1 MIAAGID
8 PPAEMHADGVMRR
21 FGRGKH
27 SWYRLHEF
35 LSREGTRVVVG
46 SFGNFIGADK
56 FVYKVQVDWK
66 QISVDER
73 ERMQRASAEAE
84 ARRVANDRSR
94 ARFAANRA
102 RQQWNSG
109 RAVLREGERCPYL
122 DRKGVEPDKGLR
134 FLPDGTLLVP
144 MVRYD
149 VTEDQ
154 AADPAYTGPMPL
166 VGLQKISPDGE
177 KRFNKGM
184 AKEGAACRIGSKPRN
199 GDLLIIAEGA
209 ATALS
214 IRMALDREHPVFVAF
229 DAGNLAPVA
238 RILRALYPRSPMLF
252 AADDDAYLEAQLNKR
267 LRDDYGVQ
275 ATYRVA
281 MGETQLLGRGEKLIG
296 IRAEAQRDPA
306 GVEGIT
312 AAITVDEVT
321 RPLSF
326 VNTGRLKA
334 RAAADEVGNARVWRP
349 VFERRELHAD
359 PDGPKLTDYNDLH
372 ASEGLGR
379 VRDQLLAAISAI
391 LGERAEHR
399 EAPQGENAAPAAP
412 AAAENAREAGAGGS
426 GGSRGGGG
434 RGGGADSDPPDWSL
448 YRTLLDR
455 FVLVYPS
462 GEAYDRLLG
471 RLVKIEHMRN
481 LFGKRYVGMWINS
494 DAKRVVLDENV
505 VFDPTG
511 AADPEKTVNL
521 FHGLPLKPDAG
532 KSCARVLELLQYLCG
547 EEGRDISP
555 VTDWVL
561 RWLAYPLQ
569 HVGAKMRTAVVMYG
583 DEGTG
588 KNMLGAVMQEIYGDH
603 GSVITQQQ
611 LNSQF
616 NGWLSAKLFIA
627 ANEVVTRQE
636 MTHHVGLLKHLVTE
650 PDIFIERKGVD
661 ARRENN
667 HANLMFFSNE
677 LQPLK
682 ISPGD
687 RRYMVIRT
695 PRPKPDEF
703 YAKVGEE
710 IRAGAA
716 EGFFAHLMGLDL
728 GDFNPF
734 TKPLIT
740 EAKRDLIEIGMS
752 AAELFWHD
760 LHDGTIGL
768 PYCPAQSD
776 HVYRAYLRWCFL
788 NGERMPARINRFIP
802 DFMKLNGVSRRSVD
816 IPPPERPAEVNLF
829 LAGQDAVLKQRRV
842 LVMGDAVADSD
853 LERQRIAKG
862 CADFYEKL
870 REYTRGEQQGS
881 PDGAPAPSDKA
892 KPEPEAPL

>member
-1 MIAAGID
+1 
-8 PPAEMHADGVMRR
+8 
-21 FGRGKH
+21 
-27 SWYRLHEF
+27 
-35 LSREGTRVVVG
+35 
-46 SFGNFIGADK
+46 
-56 FVYKVQVDWK
+56 
-66 QISVDER
+66 
-73 ERMQRASAEAE
+73 
-84 ARRVANDRSR
+84 
-94 ARFAANRA
+94 
-102 RQQWNSG
+102 
-109 RAVLREGERCPYL
+109 
-122 DRKGVEPDKGLR
+122 
-134 FLPDGTLLVP
+134 
-144 MVRYD
+144 
-149 VTEDQ
+149 
-154 AADPAYTGPMPL
+154 
-166 VGLQKISPDGE
+166 
-177 KRFNKGM
+177 
-184 AKEGAACRIGSKPRN
+184 
-199 GDLLIIAEGA
+199 
-209 ATALS
+209 
-214 IRMALDREHPVFVAF
+214 
-229 DAGNLAPVA
+229 
-238 RILRALYPRSPMLF
+238 MLF
-252 AADDDAYLEAQLNKR
+252 CADDDAYLEAQLNKR

-281 MGETQLLGRGEKLIG
+281 MGETQLLGRDEKLIG
-296 IRAEAQRDPA
+296 IRAELQRDPA

-326 VNTGRLKA
+326 MNTGRLKA

-349 VFERRELHAD
+349 IFEKRELHAD

-379 VRDQLLAAISAI
+379 VRDQLLAAISAM
-391 LGERAEHR
+391 LGERAQHR
-399 EAPQGENAAPAAP
+399 EAPQGEDAAPAAP
-412 AAAENAREAGAGGS
+412 AAAGDAREAGAGAS
-426 GGSRGGGG
+426 GGKG
-434 RGGGADSDPPDWSL
+434 RGGGTDADPPDWGL

-511 AADPEKTVNL
+511 QADPEKTVNL
-521 FHGLPLKPDAG
+521 FHGLPLKPDAS
-532 KSCARVLELLQYLCG
+532 KSCARVLALLQYLCG
-547 EEGRDISP
+547 EEERDITP
-555 VTDWVL
+555 ITDWTL

-569 HVGAKMRTAVVMYG
+569 HVGAKMRAAVVMYG

-588 KNMLGAVMQEIYGDH
+588 KNMLGAVLQAIYGDH

-695 PRPKPDEF
+695 PKPKPDEF

-716 EGFFAHLMGLDL
+716 EGFLAHLMALDL
-728 GDFNPF
+728 GDFNAF

-740 EAKRDLIEIGMS
+740 DAKRDLIELGMS

-768 PYCPAQSD
+768 PYCPAQVAD
-776 HVYRAYLRWCFL
+776 VYRAYIRWCFL

-802 DFMKLNGVSRRSVD
+802 DFMRLNGVSRRSVD
-816 IPPPERPAEVNLF
+816 IVPPEKNVEV
-829 LAGQDAVLKQRRV
+829 DIWSSDPIRAVRKQRRV
-842 LVMGDAVADSD
+842 LVMGDTRPAVD
-853 LERQRIAKG
+853 EETTRIVDG
-862 CADFYEKL
+862 CIAFHQAM
-870 REYTRGEQQGS
+870 RVYTRGEHDT
-881 PDGAPAPSDKA
+881 PEGAQAPSDKA
-892 KPEPEAPL
+892 KPAPEAPL